1 MPGQQGPPGKSG
13 LHGSRGTP
21 GLKGSPGRP
30 GLKGSPGT
38 PGLQGPPG
46 APGLSLSPPKVLV
59 SPGNLT
65 VNEQQTVRLY
75 CSVSA
80 NPEARILW
88 RWEKNQEM
96 KRNVSLNETSRNL
109 IIQNILLED
118 SGRYI
123 CVATNMLGT
132 SDGAVTVNVRGR
144 SFQMVKIMQAR

>member
-1 MPGQQGPPGKSG
+1 MPGQQGPPGKPG
-13 LHGSRGTP
+13 LQGSRGT
-21 GLKGSPGRP
+21 P

-65 VNEQQTVRLY
+65 VNEQQTARLY

-96 KRNVSLNETSRNL
+96 KRNVSLNETSKNL
-109 IIQNILLED
+109 IIQKIILED

-132 SDGAVTVNVRGR
+132 SEAAVTVNVRGKQIDLI
-144 SFQMVKIMQAR
+144 S